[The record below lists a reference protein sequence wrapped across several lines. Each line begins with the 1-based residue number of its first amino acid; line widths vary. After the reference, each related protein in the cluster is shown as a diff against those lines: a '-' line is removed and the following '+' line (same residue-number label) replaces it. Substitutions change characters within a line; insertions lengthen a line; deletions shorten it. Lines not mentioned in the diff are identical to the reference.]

1 MFNFIP
7 SRMSCV
13 YVRSYLGRWCLLLFT
28 SLNVCVVF
36 YTSKMRSPKVFFRVP
51 ISLFFV
57 LSCSGLDWVHWRTW
71 HNYGKDYFSA
81 SVRPTDN
88 NKWVRCLLALLA
100 CMWMKKRERE
110 FVTERV
116 FENERLGERQ
126 RERDGLRE
134 REREGGREW
143 RTQDRWSNE
152 KKTSEKREWDKDWTS
167 VWASK
172 REREFIC
179 ESVRVRVCM
188 CICK

>member
-100 CMWMKKRERE
+100 CMWMKKRERVCDRE
-110 FVTERV
+110 SVWEREIGRKTER
-116 FENERLGERQ
+116 EGRIEG
-126 RERDGLRE
+126 E
-134 REREGGREW
+134 RERGRQGMKNT
-143 RTQDRWSNE
+143 R
-152 KKTSEKREWDKDWTS
+152 
-167 VWASK
+167 
-172 REREFIC
+172 
-179 ESVRVRVCM
+179 
-188 CICK
+188 